1 MNKRKSLGRGLEAL
15 LSSAKPAAQPAAPA
29 PEPTATTTSAAA
41 PAPAAKV
48 PESGLRE
55 VPVDLLR
62 RGKYQPRVDMREE
75 TLTELAESIRA
86 QGVVQPIVVRPL
98 PNTRGGETEYEIVAG
113 ERRWRAAQ
121 LAGLQTIPAVIRDIP
136 DEAAVAVALIENIQR
151 EDLNPIE
158 EARSLHRL
166 CEEFGLTHA
175 DAAEAVGRSRAT
187 VTNLLRLLELP
198 RPVRELLEHRQL
210 DMGHARAL
218 LGVESPELQNEL
230 AQRVVKQGLSVRDT
244 ESAVRKLTGGA
255 GTAKG
260 GKPPAGR
267 ANGDPNVRRLEADL
281 AETLGAAVAIEH
293 GPKGGRV
300 VIRYNGLDEL
310 EGILSHI
317 K

>member
-1 MNKRKSLGRGLEAL
+1 MNKRRSLGRGLDAL
-15 LSSAKPAAQPAAPA
+15 LSSARPAAPPPVSA
-29 PEPTATTTSAAA
+29 DSPPVATAA
-41 PAPAAKV
+41 PPAETA
-48 PESGLRE
+48 LRE

-75 TLTELAESIRA
+75 TLAELAESIKA
-86 QGVVQPIVVRPL
+86 QGVVQPIVVRPV
-98 PNTRGGETEYEIVAG
+98 PNPGGAETEYEIVAG

-121 LAGLQTIPAVIRDIP
+121 MAGLQTIPAVIRDIP
-136 DEAAVAVALIENIQR
+136 DESAVAVALIENIQR

-166 CEEFGLTHA
+166 IEEFGLTHA
-175 DAAEAVGRSRAT
+175 DAADAVGRSRAT

-198 RPVRELLEHRQL
+198 RIVRESLELREL

-218 LGVESPELQNEL
+218 LGLPSQEQQIEIGER
-230 AQRVVKQGLSVRDT
+230 ARKQGWSVRQT
-244 ESAVRKLTGGA
+244 ESAVRQLAGPSTGAKKSKA
-255 GTAKG
+255 GSSA
-260 GKPPAGR
+260 A
-267 ANGDPNVRRLEADL
+267 ADPNVRRLEADL
-281 AETLGAAVAIEH
+281 AETLGAAVSIEH

-310 EGILSHI
+310 EGILAHI